1 MNASRY
7 KIAAWQGATLRR
19 EFELTTDDE
28 PDDLT
33 GKTARM
39 QVRPTAA
46 SETVAL
52 EVTDYIE
59 LGEGTITINV
69 PASVMA
75 EVPAGTYA
83 YDLELV
89 TPGEVEEVDKLIEG
103 SFVVYAEV
111 TRETEEPEEPVEDE
125 GD

>member
-19 EFELTTDDE
+19 EFELTIDDNPE
-28 PDDLT
+28 DLS

-46 SETVAL
+46 SSTVTL
-52 EVTDYIE
+52 EVTDFITIE
-59 LGEGTITINV
+59 DGTITINV

-75 EVPAGTYA
+75 EVPAGSYV

-89 TPGEVEEVDKLIEG
+89 TPGEVEEVDKLLEG
-103 SFVVYAEV
+103 SFVVYAEI
-111 TRETEEPEEPVEDE
+111 TREEPVEEE
-125 GD
+125 G